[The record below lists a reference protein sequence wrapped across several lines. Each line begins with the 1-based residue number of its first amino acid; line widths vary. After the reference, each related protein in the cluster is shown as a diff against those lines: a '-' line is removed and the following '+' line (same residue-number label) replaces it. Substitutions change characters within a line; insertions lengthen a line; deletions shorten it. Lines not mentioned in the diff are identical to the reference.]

1 MCWMSAKGFRIQEFQ
16 AGAVRL
22 TRQLISWN
30 PPSGNRDSPTMPL
43 LWIVSYSCIASL
55 DTLAFW
61 KQLHVPVLLI
71 CGEDDQ
77 LVAVDESL
85 AKLEASLDAV
95 KTPYTAV
102 IVPNAQHNLTVQ
114 PEPNA
119 AFFWWKAAP
128 GIFDLVV
135 AWVQQRTTESSR

>member
-1 MCWMSAKGFRIQEFQ
+1 
-16 AGAVRL
+16 
-22 TRQLISWN
+22 
-30 PPSGNRDSPTMPL
+30 
-43 LWIVSYSCIASL
+43 
-55 DTLAFW
+55 
-61 KQLHVPVLLI
+61 
-71 CGEDDQ
+71 
-77 LVAVDESL
+77 VAVDESL

-95 KTPYTAV
+95 KTPYTV

-128 GIFDLVV
+128 GIVDLVV